1 MVCFLH
7 SELYKL
13 LVSISKCF
21 LTCLF
26 LNLNADSLRGLHIN
40 TIKAFFNKVSK
51 LQLYHYSG
59 PYFT

>member
-40 TIKAFFNKVSK
+40 TIKAFFKQGFKTAIVP
-51 LQLYHYSG
+51 L
-59 PYFT
+59 